1 MTVFTVAVVIRKLCA
16 GGSVFYLG
24 TNFGCLGISCYDCF
38 SDGYKLTPRQLQRQR
53 AADEAARQKLPR
65 LIALICFCF
74 HEGPSHNP
82 EGMQMHQETLQCEKY
97 AATPRCRHTRLK
109 LINAAVPDPEQQQG
123 KDSFILDTLGLF
135 VACNLHFCEWAQ
147 MRPHGSASGVLLLR
161 STCVPIKLKISHKVE
176 DFFYSNCMPFGFENS
191 KK

>member
-1 MTVFTVAVVIRKLCA
+1 MYFEKWDCRGVELAGALYIIPVVPKGVIAGKIFHFAGPQLRAFFLSALMTVFTVAVVIRKLCA

-24 TNFGCLGISCYDCF
+24 TNCGCLGISCYDCF

-65 LIALICFCF
+65 LISLICFCF

-109 LINAAVPDPEQQQG
+109 LINAAGPDPEQQQG
-123 KDSFILDTLGLF
+123 KRLIYIGHAGTVCCSQPTLL
-135 VACNLHFCEWAQ
+135 
-147 MRPHGSASGVLLLR
+147 
-161 STCVPIKLKISHKVE
+161 
-176 DFFYSNCMPFGFENS
+176 
-191 KK
+191 